1 MPAAAALLLAPD
13 DLAEL
18 RRWERSSQLPAVLAQ
33 RARILL
39 LAAEGITNTEIA
51 KRVGV
56 SRPTGTTADR
66 ASDPPGRDLVGH
78 PQSATNQAGDHPLVD
93 SAAGP

>member
-56 SRPTGTTADR
+56 SRPTVIACR
-66 ASDPPGRDLVGH
+66 ASDPPDRDLVGH